1 MALMALDFAADL
13 LAALMAQRLTGG
25 RIRKRR
31 AAVCAIL
38 GAAGAYI
45 LRSLPVSR
53 AGRLMAALPLAYLL
67 GGIACGGYSI
77 RHAALLLASF
87 GLLGGTMT
95 ALHGAAGSLPLAWGL
110 GAAAAGAMAA
120 SMRRAGRAAMDVRH
134 ARVTICVGGRKASF
148 EAIVDSG
155 NTLRDYLTHRPVI
168 VLPQEARRMLG
179 LEKAP
184 LRLLFADTAGGRQMM
199 ALFVPGETIVL
210 LGGQRLKV
218 DAAVALC
225 SGLSEHVPALA
236 PASLMDGLLSI
247 RSIGG

>member
-31 AAVCAIL
+31 AVVCAIL

-53 AGRLMAALPLAYLL
+53 AGRLMTALPLAYLL

-134 ARVTICVGGRKASF
+134 ARVTICVGGHTASF

-199 ALFVPGETIVL
+199 RCFTPEKTQIEAEGNVL
-210 LGGQRLKV
+210 Q
-218 DAAVALC
+218 AAAC
-225 SGLSEHVPALA
+225 AAFSPGLSPRAPALLPSA
-236 PASLMDGLLSI
+236 LIVQHTDRDTI
-247 RSIGG
+247 RD